1 MVSRRGLLRWI
12 NGWSKVYNIQILN
25 ENPQR
30 NGAPG
35 TMSKKNQSKRWRSR
49 LVTEGL
55 SRAPHRAFLRG
66 MGLSSEDIEKPFI
79 GVVSAAAETTPCN
92 MHLHQQASVAHAAV
106 TEAGGLPRAF
116 TTASVADSMSMGH
129 KGMRFSLVSR
139 EIVADSIE
147 AVMRGHVYDALVGF
161 AGCDKTLPGIMM
173 AMVRLNV
180 PSVFVYGGSTL
191 PGRWRDRDI
200 TIQDVFEGVGGVMAG
215 TISRE
220 ELDEMENVCIP
231 TAGSCPGQF
240 TANTMAMVAETLGL
254 ALPGSATAPAA
265 DPERNDIASRAGKE
279 VVRMLH
285 EGGPLPRDL
294 VTRKSL
300 ENAVAVVAATGGS
313 TNAAL
318 HLPAIAHEAGI
329 DFSFDDVATV
339 FERTPLIADLKPG
352 GQYLAVDVH
361 NAGGLRVLLKT
372 LLDGAYLHA
381 DCPTAGGETLEAS
394 LSDAGEAD
402 GKVIRP
408 LADAIS
414 PSGGVVVLKGNLCPD
429 GAILKVA
436 GLKRQTFEGPARVF
450 ESEEECATAV
460 AARDYEPGCVI
471 VIRNEGPQG
480 GPGMREMLGVT
491 ALLYGQGVGEE
502 IALLTD
508 GRFSGASRGMSIGY
522 ACPEAAAGGPLSL
535 LRDGDRITIDIPTR
549 RVDVALSA
557 KEMAARKSEGA
568 AFKQP
573 RLGGALEKYA
583 ALVGSAHRG
592 ATTHSGNVEWPH
604 EVADEDFNE

>member
-1 MVSRRGLLRWI
+1 
-12 NGWSKVYNIQILN
+12 
-25 ENPQR
+25 
-30 NGAPG
+30 
-35 TMSKKNQSKRWRSR
+35 MSTKKAGKHWRSR
-49 LVTEGL
+49 LVTKGL

-66 MGLSSEDIEKPFI
+66 MGLSSEDFEKPFI

-92 MHLHQQASVAHAAV
+92 MHLYEQASIAHSAVA
-106 TEAGGLPRAF
+106 EAGGLPRMF

-129 KGMRFSLVSR
+129 KGMQFSLVSR

-147 AVMRGHVYDALVGF
+147 AVMRGHVYDALIGF

-191 PGRWRDRDI
+191 PGRWNDKDI
-200 TIQDVFEGVGGVMAG
+200 TIQDVFEGVGSVMAG
-215 TISRE
+215 TGSRE
-220 ELDEMENVCIP
+220 DLDQMERVCIP

-254 ALPGSATAPAA
+254 ALAGSATSPAVS
-265 DPERNDIASRAGKE
+265 PERKDIAEQSGIE
-279 VVRMLH
+279 VLRKLH
-285 EGGPLPRDL
+285 AGGPLPREL
-294 VTRKSL
+294 VTRRSL

-329 DFSFDDVATV
+329 DFSFDDVAAV
-339 FERTPLIADLKPG
+339 FERTPLLADLKPG
-352 GQYLAVDVH
+352 GQYLAFDMHRV
-361 NAGGLRVLLKT
+361 GGLRVLLKV
-372 LLDGAYLHA
+372 LLDGGYLHGDCLTATGQTLTDSIA
-381 DCPTAGGETLEAS
+381 DAADPDGE
-394 LSDAGEAD
+394 
-402 GKVIRP
+402 VIRE
-408 LADAIS
+408 LAKAIS
-414 PSGGVVVLKGNLCPD
+414 PSGGLVVLKGNLCPD

-436 GLKRQTFEGPARVF
+436 GLKRQTFDGPARVF
-450 ESEEECATAV
+450 ESEEECALAV
-460 AARDYEPGCVI
+460 ATRDYESGSVI
-471 VIRNEGPQG
+471 VIRNEGPRG

-522 ACPEAAAGGPLSL
+522 ACPEAAVGGPLSL
-535 LRDGDRITIDIPTR
+535 LRTGDRIKIDIPGR
-549 RVDVALSA
+549 SVDVDLSDAELAERRSALP
-557 KEMAARKSEGA
+557 KRGRARI
-568 AFKQP
+568 
-573 RLGGALEKYA
+573 GGALEKYA

-592 ATTHSGNVEWPH
+592 ATTHSGNVDWQQETI
-604 EVADEDFNE
+604 DDQSD

>member
-1 MVSRRGLLRWI
+1 M
-12 NGWSKVYNIQILN
+12 N
-25 ENPQR
+25 EKIPD
-30 NGAPG
+30 
-35 TMSKKNQSKRWRSR
+35 KRWRSR

-66 MGLSSEDIEKPFI
+66 MGLSDEDIQKPFV

-92 MHLHQQASVAHAAV
+92 IHLHTQAAISHAAV
-106 TEAGGLPRAF
+106 SEAGGLPRAF
-116 TTASVADSMSMGH
+116 ATASVADSMSMGH

-139 EIVADSIE
+139 EVVADSIE
-147 AVMRGHVYDALVGF
+147 AVVRGHVYDALIGF

-173 AMVRLNV
+173 AMVRLNI

-200 TIQDVFEGVGGVMAG
+200 TIQDVFEGVGEVMAG
-215 TISRE
+215 TMSRE
-220 ELDEMENVCIP
+220 ELDGMENVCIP

-254 ALPGSATAPAA
+254 ALPGSATAPAV
-265 DPERNDIASRAGKE
+265 DPARHEIASRAGSKI
-279 VVRMLH
+279 VQMLH
-285 EGGPLPRDL
+285 DGGPLPRDL
-294 VTRKSL
+294 VTIKSL

-329 DFSFDDVATV
+329 DFSFDNVAAV
-339 FERTPLIADLKPG
+339 FERTPLIGDLKPG
-352 GQYLAVDVH
+352 GKYLAVDVH
-361 NAGGLRVLLKT
+361 RAGGLPVLLKT
-372 LLDGAYLHA
+372 LLDGDYLHP
-381 DCPTAGGETLEAS
+381 DCLTLDGNTLEES
-394 LSDAGEAD
+394 LADTGTPD

-408 LADAIS
+408 LSNAIS

-450 ESEEECATAV
+450 ESEEECAKAV
-460 AARDYEPGCVI
+460 AARDYQPSSVI
-471 VIRNEGPQG
+471 VIRNEGPRG

-522 ACPEAAAGGPLSL
+522 ACPEAAAGGPLAL
-535 LRDGDRITIDIPTR
+535 LQDGDRIKIDIPGR
-549 RVDVALSA
+549 RVDVDLSDEQLQQRRA
-557 KEMAARKSEGA
+557 EIPTH
-568 AFKQP
+568 KQA

-592 ATTHSGNVEWPH
+592 ATTHSGNVEWER
-604 EVADEDFNE
+604 EVSDDDIIFPKE

>member
-1 MVSRRGLLRWI
+1 
-12 NGWSKVYNIQILN
+12 
-25 ENPQR
+25 
-30 NGAPG
+30 
-35 TMSKKNQSKRWRSR
+35 
-49 LVTEGL
+49 
-55 SRAPHRAFLRG
+55 
-66 MGLSSEDIEKPFI
+66 MGLDDDDLEKPFI

-92 MHLHQQASVAHAAV
+92 MHLYEQAKLAHAAV
-106 TEAGGLPRAF
+106 TASGGLPRMF

-129 KGMRFSLVSR
+129 KGMHFSLVSR

-147 AVMRGHVYDALVGF
+147 AVVRGHVYDALVGF

-173 AMVRLNV
+173 AMVRLNI

-191 PGRWRDRDI
+191 PARWKGRDI
-200 TIQDVFEGVGGVMAG
+200 TIQDVFEGVGSVMAG
-215 TISRE
+215 TGNRE
-220 ELDEMENVCIP
+220 ELDQMERVCIP

-265 DPERNDIASRAGKE
+265 DPQRRDIASRAGSE

-285 EGGPLPRDL
+285 AGGPLPREL
-294 VTRKSL
+294 VTRRSL

-329 DFSFDDVATV
+329 EFSFDDVAAV

-352 GQYLAVDVH
+352 GKYLAVDVH
-361 NAGGLRVLLKT
+361 RAGGLRVLLKA
-372 LLDGAYLHA
+372 LLEGDFLHG
-381 DCPTAGGETLEAS
+381 DCLTATGDRLETS
-394 LSDAGEAD
+394 LADAGQPD
-402 GKVIRP
+402 GEVIRP
-408 LADAIS
+408 LVDAIS
-414 PSGGVVVLKGNLCPD
+414 PSGGLVVLKGNLCPD

-436 GLKRQTFEGPARVF
+436 GLSRQTFIGPARVF

-460 AARDYEPGCVI
+460 ATRDYAPGTVI
-471 VIRNEGPQG
+471 VIRNEGPRG

-522 ACPEAAAGGPLSL
+522 ACPEAAVGGPLSL
-535 LRDGDRITIDIPTR
+535 LRDGDVVTIDIPQR
-549 RVDVALSA
+549 RVDVDLTDA
-557 KEMAARKSEGA
+557 EFEQRRSEGA
-568 AFKQP
+568 MSAP
-573 RLGGALEKYA
+573 ARMGGALEKYA
-583 ALVGSAHRG
+583 ALVGSAHLG
-592 ATTHSGNVEWPH
+592 ATTHSGSVDWP
-604 EVADEDFNE
+604 EEKTDE